1 MLITKLK
8 KHLALLLL
16 IFLVLMLIVANYVPG
31 TWLTGWDNLH
41 PEFNFLVNAKRAF
54 FSLWQEYQGLG
65 LLSGMAH
72 AADLFRVLFLWLVSL
87 VIPNQL
93 SRYFYHFLMLILGSL
108 GVFFF
113 TRDWLL
119 HKNNKQRSLLA
130 FISASFYLL
139 NFGTVQYF
147 FTPFEPFSTFWGFF
161 PWELYVLFKYLF
173 DPSRRNLLILAVV
186 NLLASAQA
194 YVQPLFIVYGSVI
207 GLVSLGFLKNHWS
220 GKNLKIVLFAGI
232 IILLVN
238 AFWLLPNAYFV
249 FTKVQVTQNAMNNRM
264 NTERF
269 FQWSKSHGNLKD
281 FVLLRNIPFDSSAT
295 TDKGYDYMK
304 SWREYFT
311 LPLVEL
317 ISAAFFLLGAAG
329 LFIKSRFRAYFL
341 PSFLLIAVG
350 LLSQTPIIDLA
361 NQAIRQLPLVSQIL
375 RNPFTKLVVPLV
387 FLISIGMSLC
397 LEKLFYWLRY
407 RFLPVRE
414 ILYLLFG
421 LIIFISLPSFAGNLF
436 SSKVR
441 QSIPQEYFALFDFF
455 KTQEPNRRIMN
466 LPQDSY
472 WGWGSYRWGSLGSG
486 FLWYGIEQP
495 IMDRAF
501 DVWSSELEG
510 YYWELVYALRIRDQV
525 LFDQVI
531 SKYNIGYV
539 IYDQDYLPSDIINLL
554 NLRKQQDLLGNS
566 DKYRLIWHQG
576 SIFVY
581 QVVDSSSWLRAT
593 SRLPGSVVSPRFLNF
608 DSVYHQVGDY
618 SAGGKIDLL
627 YPYASL
633 FANRFSDEASFL
645 IKETGDNYLFT
656 TQIPMSRYRLILPD
670 NTSQRQPKQFT
681 ADQLIYN
688 LPKKTVG
695 SVENLV
701 TDWNYQ
707 ENKYHLNPNQGKA
720 GNSFQTVKS
729 GKLLTYAKNQTLDTW
744 WTLPEASPGAYLLSI
759 KSRKLS
765 GFPLTLTVAS
775 LSNQHKY
782 LLTFLNDSRELV
794 AEYFVLPPFESF
806 DQGIEIRINNHS
818 FNNTPSVSE
827 VSFLSLTPV
836 PFAYLTD
843 IRLQQTETVKS
854 ARSKNIV
861 MNQLSYWRYQ
871 GSLPNELQN
880 NLILSQAFDSGWRA
894 YLDDR
899 ELKEHVLVNNWANGW
914 VIPDN
919 ACVNA
924 KCQIKIIYW
933 PQYLQFGGFALLG
946 LAFIWVILLYKRQ
959 SSVD

>member
-16 IFLVLMLIVANYVPG
+16 FFLVLMLIVANYVPG

-295 TDKGYDYMK
+295 TDQGYDYMK

-510 YYWELVYALRIRDQV
+510 YYWELVYALRIREQV

-554 NLRKQQDLLGNS
+554 NLRKQQDLLGNY
-566 DKYRLIWHQG
+566 DKYRLIWHQ
-576 SIFVY
+576 
-581 QVVDSSSWLRAT
+581 
-593 SRLPGSVVSPRFLNF
+593 
-608 DSVYHQVGDY
+608 
-618 SAGGKIDLL
+618 
-627 YPYASL
+627 
-633 FANRFSDEASFL
+633 
-645 IKETGDNYLFT
+645 
-656 TQIPMSRYRLILPD
+656 
-670 NTSQRQPKQFT
+670 
-681 ADQLIYN
+681 
-688 LPKKTVG
+688 
-695 SVENLV
+695 
-701 TDWNYQ
+701 
-707 ENKYHLNPNQGKA
+707 
-720 GNSFQTVKS
+720 
-729 GKLLTYAKNQTLDTW
+729 
-744 WTLPEASPGAYLLSI
+744 
-759 KSRKLS
+759 
-765 GFPLTLTVAS
+765 
-775 LSNQHKY
+775 
-782 LLTFLNDSRELV
+782 
-794 AEYFVLPPFESF
+794 
-806 DQGIEIRINNHS
+806 
-818 FNNTPSVSE
+818 
-827 VSFLSLTPV
+827 
-836 PFAYLTD
+836 
-843 IRLQQTETVKS
+843 
-854 ARSKNIV
+854 
-861 MNQLSYWRYQ
+861 
-871 GSLPNELQN
+871 
-880 NLILSQAFDSGWRA
+880 
-894 YLDDR
+894 
-899 ELKEHVLVNNWANGW
+899 
-914 VIPDN
+914 
-919 ACVNA
+919 
-924 KCQIKIIYW
+924 
-933 PQYLQFGGFALLG
+933 
-946 LAFIWVILLYKRQ
+946 
-959 SSVD
+959 